1 MPRRRPK
8 KQQRPPPPPLSG
20 NSILTASGLGGG
32 QVLTFRNTSP
42 PPASDIEEMVRTA
55 DIEWNLNFGYVRFS
69 KSLSEGFEMIE
80 VSNWIEEILEVELV
94 QFVFVPGSDISALV
108 RRKEKI

>member
-1 MPRRRPK
+1 MPQPK
-8 KQQRPPPPPLSG
+8 KPATPSSPLSA

-32 QVLTFRNTSP
+32 QVLTFNLGP
-42 PPASDIEEMVRTA
+42 PEATDIEEMVRTA

-69 KSLSEGFEMIE
+69 KGLKEGFDMIE
-80 VSNWIEEILEVELV
+80 VGNWIEELLDVELV
-94 QFVFVPGSDISALV
+94 QFVFGVPGSDISAIV